1 MVGRKEKAAPLK
13 KTVPFVAGS
22 RINPLSKAAITLPEL
37 GNYRI
42 SVPAGRYTPG
52 SLRQNAVNLGGIS
65 ITVTAADTAAIQ
77 NPARLAELVSKK
89 IFAEVEGIVAAN
101 G

>member
-1 MVGRKEKAAPLK
+1 MGWKEKAAALQR
-13 KTVPFVAGS
+13 TVSFVAGS
-22 RINPLSKAAITLPEL
+22 MIDPLSKAAITLPEL